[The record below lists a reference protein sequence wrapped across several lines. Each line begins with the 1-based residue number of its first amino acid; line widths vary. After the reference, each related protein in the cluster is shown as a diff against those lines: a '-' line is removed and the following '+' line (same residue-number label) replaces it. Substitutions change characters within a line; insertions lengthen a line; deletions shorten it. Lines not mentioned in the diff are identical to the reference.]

1 MSCRARLLAGGAL
14 IVAMLA
20 SPGLRAQDQISAA
33 EKLLF
38 QTDHFKNV
46 ASAATLRYEFR
57 KSGSAES
64 GFDDSV
70 EIRVRTADGA
80 KRASVVFFTNTR
92 NVDFPEVVGPE
103 GNPVLLYFLE
113 RDIREMERLTGGKP
127 GYFRNAIRRALARSA
142 RIAPTTVSNDGRVLA
157 AREVTVVPYAEDP
170 LRGRI
175 GRYAAKTY
183 VFTLSAD
190 VPGGIY
196 SLRTIVPPLTGA
208 AAEPPLIEESL
219 RFVRIGR

>member
-20 SPGLRAQDQISAA
+20 SAGLRAQDQISAA

-70 EIRVRTADGA
+70 EIRVRTAEGA

-92 NVDFPEVVGPE
+92 NVDFPEVVRPE

-113 RDIREMERLTGGKP
+113 RDIREMERLTRGKS
-127 GYFRNAIRRALARSA
+127 GYFRKAIRLALARSA
-142 RIAPTTVSNDGRVLA
+142 RVAQTQVTHGGRTLPATEITIAPYLD
-157 AREVTVVPYAEDP
+157 DP
-170 LRGRI
+170 LKDRI
-175 GRYAAKTY
+175 GTYAGKTY
-183 VFTLSAD
+183 VFTLSPEI
-190 VPGGIY
+190 PGGIY
-196 SLRTIVPPLTGA
+196 SLHTIVPSPAGGA
-208 AAEPPLIEESL
+208 KEVPLIEERL
-219 RFVRIGR
+219 RFVRIIR

>member
-20 SPGLRAQDQISAA
+20 SAGLRAQDQISAA

-70 EIRVRTADGA
+70 EIRVRTAEGA

-92 NVDFPEVVGPE
+92 NVDFPEVVRPE

-113 RDIREMERLTGGKP
+113 RDIREMERLTRGKS
-127 GYFRNAIRRALARSA
+127 GYFRKAIRLALARTA
-142 RIAPTTVSNDGRVLA
+142 RVAQVQIPHGGRSLPASEITIAPYVD
-157 AREVTVVPYAEDP
+157 DP
-170 LRGRI
+170 LKDRI
-175 GRYAAKTY
+175 GKYVGKTY
-183 VFTLSAD
+183 VFTLSPD
-190 VPGGIY
+190 IPGWIY
-196 SLRTIVPPLTGA
+196 SIRTTVASPAGGVKDA
-208 AAEPPLIEESL
+208 PLIEEQL
-219 RFVRIGR
+219 RFVRVTR

>member
-1 MSCRARLLAGGAL
+1 MPRVARVLLSGACLALALAAAGPGA
-14 IVAMLA
+14 
-20 SPGLRAQDQISAA
+20 QEQISEA

-38 QTDHFKNV
+38 QTNHLRNV
-46 ASAATLRYEFR
+46 APAATLSYAFR
-57 KSGSAES
+57 RTGSAETA
-64 GFDDSV
+64 FDDAV
-70 EIRVRTADGA
+70 EVRVRGTDAA
-80 KRASVVFFTNTR
+80 KNVSVAFFTGERKIAFPDVTR
-92 NVDFPEVVGPE
+92 AE